1 MTSLTTLLTVVSLY
15 VFGGSSVEGFALA
28 LIIGI
33 VIGTLS
39 SIFFAGPVVLALG
52 VNKQDLMPK
61 ARDETEL
68 ARRP

>member
-1 MTSLTTLLTVVSLY
+1 
-15 VFGGSSVEGFALA
+15 
-28 LIIGI
+28 
-33 VIGTLS
+33 LS